1 MHKEQREHHLF
12 RLFYIILFWLFL
24 RFSLMATGLIS
35 LIQWVVLWF
44 QDEPVES
51 LVTFAKSLSV
61 FQAQILAYLT
71 FASDEKVFPFTD
83 WPRADD
89 Q

>member
-1 MHKEQREHHLF
+1 M
-12 RLFYIILFWLFL
+12 ILFWLFL

-51 LVTFAKSLSV
+51 LVTFAKSLGM
-61 FQAQILAYLT
+61 FQTQILAYLT
-71 FASDEKVFPFTD
+71 FTSNEKVFPFTD

>member
-1 MHKEQREHHLF
+1 MHKEQREQHLF
-12 RLFYIILFWLFL
+12 RIFFMILFWLFL

-51 LVTFAKSLSV
+51 LVTFAKSLGV

-71 FASDEKVFPFTD
+71 FASNEKVFPFTD